1 MAEFY
6 DSMIPDFTWALSKAM
21 NPYDDKT
28 LRIPMYFTNTY
39 RENRSIPGVSLS
51 MNPSSV
57 SFRRPKRT
65 TERKTQGGSTFF
77 HWTDSSGRNNDIMT
91 MDFRG
96 QTGNINLRRA
106 ARLKYNALGSEGVN
120 WVNDKINQFEDLA
133 SKQDS
138 LIAPAPVG
146 ADKDMSGATKLVKFW
161 DLYKLTTEP
170 MLDPTTGLPIL
181 STLYYASPLFGNMYV
196 KFYGHFNSALEFED
210 TADSPFNKMW
220 SFGFTVTSSQPSM
233 NHIYEAITFGIGQQF
248 NNNLG

>member
-1 MAEFY
+1 MASMY
-6 DSMIPDFTWALSKAM
+6 DSLIPDFTWALSKAM

-28 LRIPMYFTNTY
+28 LRIPMHFTNSY
-39 RENRSIPGVSLS
+39 RELRGIPGISLS
-51 MNPSSV
+51 MNPTSV
-57 SFRRPKRT
+57 SFRRPKRIS
-65 TERKTQGGSTFF
+65 ERKTQGGSTFF

-106 ARLKYNALGSEGVN
+106 ARLKYNTYGSERVN
-120 WVNDKINQFEDLA
+120 WLNEKINDFEDLA
-133 SKQDS
+133 SSTDHLMS
-138 LIAPAPVG
+138 PAPTG

-170 MLDPTTGLPIL
+170 LLDPTTGIPI
-181 STLYYASPLFGNMYV
+181 SSVIYYASPLFGNMYV

-220 SFGFTVTSSQPSM
+220 SFGFTVTSSQP
-233 NHIYEAITFGIGQQF
+233 NLNQIYEAVTFGIGQQF